1 MRRFCDDLAP
11 LHAASLHRSLRYLDS
26 PQSPVIRCDGRELL
40 NFSSNDY
47 LGFAAAGAVRE
58 AYKRGIDHY
67 GAGSGA
73 SRLVCGTQRPH
84 AALESALAHL
94 KKTEAALTFSSG
106 YAAAVGC
113 LPAVCGPGDFILL
126 DKLSHASLIDGAK
139 LSGATLRI
147 FPHNHMARLEHL
159 LQWACSRST
168 ASSRILVVTES
179 IFSMDGDW
187 ADLWEI
193 IRLKETYGALLMVDE
208 AHAFG
213 ILGPQGRGLAAK
225 LGLSA
230 RVDIHLG
237 TLSKAAGL
245 SGAYLCGSRDL
256 IDLLINRARSF
267 IYSTAPSPALAA
279 AALEVVGLLLPGAY
293 GEERRSRLWANLGL
307 VHTALAGR
315 IPEPSSAIIPLIIG
329 TEDHA
334 LRISQSLEEAG
345 ILLPAI
351 RFPTVARGRARLR
364 LTLTASHTPEQIQRL
379 AASLLPLLSATPLL
393 PEPVDPADGDA
404 EV

>member
-1 MRRFCDDLAP
+1 MRSFQDDLDP
-11 LHAASLHRSLRYLDS
+11 LHAASLHRSLRVMDS
-26 PQSPVIRCDGRELL
+26 PQLPVVRGPGGRELL

-47 LGFAAAGAVRE
+47 LGFAAAPAVRE
-58 AYKRGIDHY
+58 AFKRGIDQH

-84 AALESALAHL
+84 AALENALASL
-94 KKTEAALTFSSG
+94 KKTEGALTFSSG

-113 LPAVCGPGDFILL
+113 LPAICGPDDFIIL

-139 LSGATLRI
+139 LSGATLRV
-147 FPHNHMARLEHL
+147 FPHNHMEKLEHHL
-159 LQWACSRST
+159 RWARSRAS

-179 IFSMDGDW
+179 VFSMDGDW
-187 ADLWEI
+187 AELWDI
-193 IRLKETYGALLMVDE
+193 VRLKETYGALLLVDE

-245 SGAYLCGSRDL
+245 SGAYLCGSREL

-267 IYSTAPSPALAA
+267 IYSTAPPPALAA
-279 AALEVVGLLLPGAY
+279 AALEVAGLLLPGPF
-293 GEERRSRLWANLGL
+293 GEERRSRLWGNLETL
-307 VHTALAGR
+307 TRAFAGR
-315 IPEPSSAIIPLIIG
+315 IAEPSSAIVPLIIG
-329 TEDHA
+329 SEDEA
-334 LRISQSLEEAG
+334 LRLSRQLEAEG

-364 LTLTASHTPEQIQRL
+364 LTLTALHTEDQIHQL
-379 AASLLPLLSATPLL
+379 AATLLPLLPPSPV
-393 PEPVDPADGDA
+393 EPGKA
-404 EV
+404 